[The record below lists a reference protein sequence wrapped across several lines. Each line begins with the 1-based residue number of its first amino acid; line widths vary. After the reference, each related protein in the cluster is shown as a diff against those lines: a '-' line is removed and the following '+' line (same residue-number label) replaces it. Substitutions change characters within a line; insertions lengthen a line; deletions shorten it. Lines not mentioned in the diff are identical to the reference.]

1 MNPVTR
7 PLCLCL
13 LSLIVASCAPLPTNN
28 LDLFQRSMEI
38 RDLDREAAIL
48 SKASV
53 VATHDPG
60 LNDLKVIR
68 LKGTPYEMG
77 FQHGRLLQKE
87 VRESVT
93 HVMKLASLYARQEM
107 MDEVYDLIA
116 PYIPLAEKEEMRGLA
131 HGAGLPLRLVHW
143 YHAIPAVS
151 EYKYK
156 KRFSKGFTSTSC
168 SNMVVFDRATVDGRM
183 YQMRVLDWNR
193 KMGVHRWPLIL
204 VHEPDVGNASVT
216 YSFAGFIGCVTGMND
231 QHMAFGEM
239 GYGNPPNETL
249 EGIPFVFLFRKLMR
263 ETSRLDEAVAMI
275 KAAKRTCSYVYLI
288 SDAKRSEAETNA
300 LMFIS
305 DRDRVLTFRENTVL
319 EDERDDDVFPALDDT
334 LYAGARAKKL
344 YRALSEGYGELD
356 AQALMEISKRVSLKG
371 NIQNVVFKPETL
383 ESWSSYA
390 TTSDPHDEGGKACN
404 QKWFYFDFKTALE

>member
-1 MNPVTR
+1 MTPIIKNACF
-7 PLCLCL
+7 CLA
-13 LSLIVASCAPLPTNN
+13 SLIVSSCAPLPSNH

-38 RDLDREAAIL
+38 RDRDREAEIL
-48 SKASV
+48 SRASV
-53 VATHDPG
+53 FSTRDPD
-60 LNDLKVIR
+60 LNNLKVVH

-87 VRESVT
+87 VRKNVS
-93 HVMKLASLYARQEM
+93 HVMKLASFYAKHDM
-107 MDEVYDLIA
+107 MDEVYDLMA
-116 PYIPLAEKEEMRGLA
+116 PYIPLEEKEEMRGLA
-131 HGAGLPLRLVHW
+131 HGAGLPLRIVHW

-168 SNMVVFDRATVDGRM
+168 SNMVAFDRATADGRM

-193 KMGVHRWPLIL
+193 KMGVHRWPVIL
-204 VHEPDVGNASVT
+204 VHKPDRGNASVT
-216 YSFAGFIGCVTGMND
+216 YSFAGFIGCVTGMNN

-263 ETSRLDEAVAMI
+263 EASTLDQAVAMI
-275 KAAKRTCSYVYLI
+275 KNAQRTCSYVYLI
-288 SDAKRSEAETNA
+288 SDAKRSEEETNA

-305 DRDRVLTFRENTVL
+305 DRDRILTFRENTVL
-319 EDERDDDVFPALDDT
+319 EDERDDDVFPAIDDV
-334 LYAGARAKKL
+334 LYAGAQAKEL
-344 YRALSEGYGELD
+344 YRALIDAYGRLD
-356 AQALMEISKRVSLKG
+356 APTLMEISKRVSLKG

-390 TTSDPHDEGGKACN
+390 TTSNPQDESGKACN
-404 QKWFYFDFKTALE
+404 QKWFYFDFKKALE